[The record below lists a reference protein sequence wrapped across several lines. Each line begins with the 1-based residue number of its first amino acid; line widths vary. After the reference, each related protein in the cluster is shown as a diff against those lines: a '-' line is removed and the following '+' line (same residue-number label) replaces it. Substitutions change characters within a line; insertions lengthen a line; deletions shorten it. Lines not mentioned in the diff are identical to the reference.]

1 MGQVNSSE
9 EPVKPELLVSE
20 LIGEVTEDDYYAR
33 SITILDNFT
42 IERIDISQT
51 NKGLSL
57 DDAYLLA
64 NPGYLSL
71 EHGYTRLANGT
82 MYIAVLTNLGQ
93 EINGK
98 MFDWWFCNVD
108 NKEKYRWWHPRDH
121 IDGNWDPQYYAIMP
135 QERSLGHY
143 INHIHIVKEKINNI
157 DQYLH
162 IEFERPSKYFDITKF
177 NEQNITACL
186 VARIH
191 TYDSMLGMI
200 AIGHLIHIVRTIDD
214 NGNSELR
221 SRFWLGDIN
230 YPETSDNIVFAN
242 MINNI
247 ANTYLIRYI
256 KASSSLAYNI
266 LKHCSE
272 EMHCLKEILPDFY
285 KRSTTNI
292 MINNNHNRVETDL

>member
-1 MGQVNSSE
+1 
-9 EPVKPELLVSE
+9 
-20 LIGEVTEDDYYAR
+20 
-33 SITILDNFT
+33 
-42 IERIDISQT
+42 
-51 NKGLSL
+51 
-57 DDAYLLA
+57 
-64 NPGYLSL
+64 
-71 EHGYTRLANGT
+71 
-82 MYIAVLTNLGQ
+82 
-93 EINGK
+93 
-98 MFDWWFCNVD
+98 
-108 NKEKYRWWHPRDH
+108 
-121 IDGNWDPQYYAIMP
+121 
-135 QERSLGHY
+135 
-143 INHIHIVKEKINNI
+143 
-157 DQYLH
+157 
-162 IEFERPSKYFDITKF
+162 
-177 NEQNITACL
+177 
-186 VARIH
+186 
-191 TYDSMLGMI
+191 MLGMI

-292 MINNNHNRVETDL
+292 MINNNNNRVETDL